1 MPEQTNNPKIL
12 NSPAIPVRLFIVL
25 GIAMTVYYS
34 GLYYI
39 FPALLDY
46 VIGSTGWSK
55 VEYSAT
61 LTIILVSSGLL
72 APLFGR
78 GVDRGLGPLFL
89 GLTGML
95 GGLGLFLCS
104 LTSELWLFYA
114 SALLIGIASG
124 AGLYPICFAFLRRLY
139 GHGSVNIITVVTL
152 FAGFASTITYPL
164 VRFLAGEFGWPVPF
178 QVYALAL
185 MLIGPLV
192 LWATWGTD
200 RAPARPKAKGQTS
213 NFKPNGMLVFLL
225 ISMSLLY
232 FSHSSI
238 ISQYVPLSQNLGISE
253 FWSGLGIM
261 MIGPMQV
268 TGRLIFLIFKDKIS
282 TGNRYLMVLSFIL
295 VAISVLILRTI
306 IPVDP
311 MLLLFSLLQ
320 GIGLGTFSILR
331 PQIIGETFGD
341 HHVGQAGGAIT
352 MGVQL
357 LTAFAP
363 TLAALVG
370 SHWGYQNLPISLIG
384 LVALSMLSF
393 LIFLQQRRN
402 ALLLAKSV

>member
-185 MLIGPLV
+185 MLIGPPRPLGY
-192 LWATWGTD
+192 LGD
-200 RAPARPKAKGQTS
+200 RPGAGKAES
-213 NFKPNGMLVFLL
+213 
-225 ISMSLLY
+225 
-232 FSHSSI
+232 
-238 ISQYVPLSQNLGISE
+238 
-253 FWSGLGIM
+253 
-261 MIGPMQV
+261 
-268 TGRLIFLIFKDKIS
+268 
-282 TGNRYLMVLSFIL
+282 
-295 VAISVLILRTI
+295 
-306 IPVDP
+306 
-311 MLLLFSLLQ
+311 
-320 GIGLGTFSILR
+320 
-331 PQIIGETFGD
+331 
-341 HHVGQAGGAIT
+341 
-352 MGVQL
+352 
-357 LTAFAP
+357 
-363 TLAALVG
+363 
-370 SHWGYQNLPISLIG
+370 
-384 LVALSMLSF
+384 
-393 LIFLQQRRN
+393 
-402 ALLLAKSV
+402 